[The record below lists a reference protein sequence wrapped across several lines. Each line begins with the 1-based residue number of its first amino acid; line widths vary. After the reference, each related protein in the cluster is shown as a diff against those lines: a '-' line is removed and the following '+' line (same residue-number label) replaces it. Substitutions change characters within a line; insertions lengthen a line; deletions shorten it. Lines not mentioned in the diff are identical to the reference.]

1 MRGNYFKRE
10 GDRLGKF
17 VCSICGYVY
26 DEALG
31 NPEAGIA
38 PGTQWQDVPNDWICP
53 LCGAGKADFQ
63 QSQQSVQL
71 QQPMQVQQAAA
82 ETADEMRELSIGE
95 LSALCSNLAK
105 GCEKQQR
112 ATEAAL
118 FQELADYYHIRTAP
132 GQVAELT
139 DLLSLIG
146 EDLNEAYPAANAI
159 ALREGDRGA
168 QRALAWGEKVSRM
181 LGSLLKRYES
191 QQDKLLGQTNVFVC
205 EACGFVYIGDE
216 APDVCPVCKVPKFKL
231 EQIQR
236 GQ

>member
-1 MRGNYFKRE
+1 M
-10 GDRLGKF
+10 GKF

-38 PGTQWQDVPNDWICP
+38 PGTQWQDVPDGWICP

-63 QSQQSVQL
+63 
-71 QQPMQVQQAAA
+71 PMQPQQAIQKQPPAHPQQAAT
-82 ETADEMRELSIGE
+82 ETTDEMRELSFGE

-112 ATEAAL
+112 SAEAAL
-118 FQELADYYHIRTAP
+118 FQELADYYQAGTAP
-132 GQVAELT
+132 GQVAALT
-139 DLLSLIG
+139 DLLALIG
-146 EDLNEAYPAANAI
+146 QDLNEAYPAANAI
-159 ALREGDRGA
+159 AMREGDRGA
-168 QRALAWGEKVSRM
+168 QRALLWGEKVTRM

-191 QQDKLLGQTNVFVC
+191 QQDKLLAQTNVFVC
-205 EACGFVYIGDE
+205 EACGFVFIGDE
-216 APDVCPVCKVPKFKL
+216 APDVCPVCKVPKFRL